1 MYRELVKG
9 MCAELEEAL
18 LGIDEARLDGLVEAL
33 LGAKRIF
40 VAGAGRTGL
49 LMKSMAM
56 TLAQCGLPVEA
67 VGEVTTHAIGEGD
80 LLVIGSAS
88 GSTKT
93 MRLFAETARACG
105 AGLALI
111 TTHERSAVADISGHV
126 LVMHSRSDTDSTRLS
141 VNLMGNGYLHQLNLL
156 VDLVIAGIMEK
167 TGVTEEQ
174 MLNLHANLE

>member
-67 VGEVTTHAIGEGD
+67 VGEVTTHAIREGD

-111 TTHERSAVADISGHV
+111 TTP
-126 LVMHSRSDTDSTRLS
+126 
-141 VNLMGNGYLHQLNLL
+141 
-156 VDLVIAGIMEK
+156 
-167 TGVTEEQ
+167 
-174 MLNLHANLE
+174 